1 MYTHKTP
8 IKMLCLSWSLTSL
21 HGSHFQLYPWKQKV
35 SLTSISTFL
44 IWSIEMKNFVLL
56 ILIQSKRCFLNSLLM
71 KHLAFKVGTCS
82 QVFIYTLPLLSMKW
96 NSRGT
101 VTRTQSYWQQPIAL
115 EKFKQACCSPS
126 LQAKWTQWHC
136 LTFPQISSL
145 YSLALKRRNEQGNL
159 HNYHFSLRNQLG
171 QPFPKK
177 KKKSPLWS
185 WKISYCTQN

>member
-1 MYTHKTP
+1 
-8 IKMLCLSWSLTSL
+8 
-21 HGSHFQLYPWKQKV
+21 
-35 SLTSISTFL
+35 
-44 IWSIEMKNFVLL
+44 
-56 ILIQSKRCFLNSLLM
+56 
-71 KHLAFKVGTCS
+71 
-82 QVFIYTLPLLSMKW
+82 
-96 NSRGT
+96 
-101 VTRTQSYWQQPIAL
+101 
-115 EKFKQACCSPS
+115 
-126 LQAKWTQWHC
+126 